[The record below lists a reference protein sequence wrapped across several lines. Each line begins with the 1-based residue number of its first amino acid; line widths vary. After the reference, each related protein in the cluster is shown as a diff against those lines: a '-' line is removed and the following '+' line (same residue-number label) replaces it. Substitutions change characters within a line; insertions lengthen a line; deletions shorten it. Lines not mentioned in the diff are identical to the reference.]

1 MNYEKPDLKNDD
13 DLKQACETVREKR
26 PDWKAAIVNFLRYV
40 QQADEETRASLEFH
54 KKLWNDNPIMTSKQ
68 GNINVDSV
76 IGEEEFRKWFVERL
90 KEPIP
95 SPEGTKERA
104 DALTTLSN
112 DVTERFE
119 NYESITSKPRLKITR
134 ALTTFYPRDFTT
146 VYNLDRQRDIAKLL
160 DISISIRKWDPQG
173 HRNLLQR
180 LKEVL
185 GPAGN
190 DLESVVERMCLPW
203 ILYEEFI
210 NPKNSDAPN
219 SDEETEPAD
228 TEEATITRAPLADIQ
243 AAIRQAG
250 HFPAELVAQL
260 DAGLWANERRHFAVL
275 TGLSGA
281 GKTLLARTYGR
292 AVAGG
297 DKSHV
302 CVVPVQPAWYDPSP
316 LLGYVDPLKSDHYEK
331 TESLHFLMQA
341 DPAKPYTAVLDEMNL
356 SRPEQYMAPLLSAME
371 TGGDIPLHGEGK
383 AIDGVPARLPYPRNL
398 VLIGTVNM
406 DETTHAL
413 SDKVLDRAFTLEFWD
428 IDLNDYPGWDK
439 RNLGDAETEARKVL
453 TDLMEALRPER
464 LHFGWRTVD
473 DVLDFLAVALDESH
487 GMEVAAALDSVI
499 YAKVLPKLRGD
510 ERPELRDA
518 LTECR
523 NVLSTHELP
532 RCRDRVDELV
542 EDLASTGS
550 VRFWR

>member
-1 MNYEKPDLKNDD
+1 
-13 DLKQACETVREKR
+13 
-26 PDWKAAIVNFLRYV
+26 
-40 QQADEETRASLEFH
+40 
-54 KKLWNDNPIMTSKQ
+54 MTSKQ

-112 DVTERFE
+112 DVTERVE
-119 NYESITSKPRLKITR
+119 NYESITSKPHLKIAR
-134 ALTTFYPRDFTT
+134 ALAAFYPRDFTT
-146 VYNLDRQRDIAKLL
+146 VCNVNRQGDIAKSL
-160 DISISIRKWDPQG
+160 DISIPPRSPQG

-180 LKEVL
+180 LEEVL

-203 ILYEEFI
+203 ILYQEFI

-297 DKSHV
+297 DESHV

-331 TESLHFLMQA
+331 TGFLRFLIQADA

-371 TGGDIPLHGEGK
+371 TGGAIPLHGEGK
-383 AIDGVPARLPYPRNL
+383 AIDGVPARLRYPRNL

-428 IDLNDYPGWDK
+428 IALDDYPGWGK
-439 RNLGDAETEARKVL
+439 RNLGEAEAEARKVL
-453 TDLMEALRPER
+453 AALMAALRPER

-487 GMEVAAALDSVI
+487 GMEVIAALDSVI

-510 ERPELRDA
+510 ERPELRAALDNCKQA
-518 LTECR
+518 LSDHGLTRCRKRVEELTE
-523 NVLSTHELP
+523 
-532 RCRDRVDELV
+532 
-542 EDLASTGS
+542 DLNATGS

>member
-1 MNYEKPDLKNDD
+1 MNHENLDLSKDD
-13 DLKQACETVREKR
+13 DLKKACEAVRENR
-26 PDWKAAIVNFLRYV
+26 PDWKAKIVAFLQEV
-40 QQADEETRASLEFH
+40 QNADEETRVSLEFQ
-54 KKLWNDNPIMTSKQ
+54 KKLWNDNPISKSKR
-68 GNINVDSV
+68 GDINVGSV

-90 KEPIP
+90 KEPLL
-95 SPEGTKERA
+95 SPESTKERA

-112 DVTERFE
+112 DVTNRVE
-119 NYESITSKPRLKITR
+119 NYKLARRPRLKIAR
-134 ALTTFYPRDFTT
+134 ALAAFYPRDFTT
-146 VYNLDRQRDIAKLL
+146 VFDSRRQRDIAKSL
-160 DISISIRKWDPQG
+160 DISPIRWNPKG
-173 HRNLLQR
+173 HRKILQQ
-180 LKEVL
+180 LEKVL

-203 ILYEEFI
+203 ILYQHQQFVAK
-210 NPKNSDAPN
+210 KNSDAPN
-219 SDEETEPAD
+219 SDEETEQ
-228 TEEATITRAPLADIQ
+228 ATITRAPLADIQ

-250 HFPAELVAQL
+250 HFPDELVAQL

-297 DKSHV
+297 DESHV
-302 CVVPVQPAWYDPSP
+302 RVFPVQPAWYDPSP
-316 LLGYVDPLKSDHYEK
+316 LLGHTDPLKSDRYEK
-331 TESLHFLMQA
+331 TDFLHFLMQA
-341 DPAKPYTAVLDEMNL
+341 AADPAKPHTAVLDEMNL

-371 TGGDIPLHGEGK
+371 TGGDIPLHSEG
-383 AIDGVPARLPYPRNL
+383 ATLDGVPAGLRCPCNL

-428 IDLNDYPGWDK
+428 INLNDYPGWGN
-439 RNLGDAETEARKVL
+439 RNLGDAETEARQVL
-453 TDLMEALRPER
+453 AALMEALRPER

-518 LTECR
+518 LTKCR
-523 NVLSTHELP
+523 NVLSTHGLT

-542 EDLASTGS
+542 KDLASTGS

>member
-1 MNYEKPDLKNDD
+1 MNHENLDLSKDD
-13 DLKQACETVREKR
+13 DLKKACEAVREKR
-26 PDWKAAIVNFLRYV
+26 PDWKAEIVAFLQEV
-40 QQADEETRASLEFH
+40 QNADDETRASLEFQ
-54 KKLWNDNPIMTSKQ
+54 KKLWNGNPISKSKR

-90 KEPIP
+90 KEPTL
-95 SPEGTKERA
+95 SRESTKERA
-104 DALTTLSN
+104 DVLEKLLD
-112 DVTERFE
+112 DVTDRVK
-119 NYESITSKPRLKITR
+119 NYEITKTPHLKIVR
-134 ALTTFYPRDFTT
+134 ALAAFYPRDFTT
-146 VYNLDRQRDIAKLL
+146 VFDAHRQREIAK
-160 DISISIRKWDPQG
+160 SIRISSSTPWRPKG
-173 HRNLLQR
+173 HGILLQR
-180 LKEVL
+180 LEEVS

-190 DLESVVERMCLPW
+190 NLESVVERMCLPW
-203 ILYEEFI
+203 ILYQQFVAK
-210 NPKNSDAPN
+210 KNSDVPN
-219 SDEETEPAD
+219 PAEETGQAEPAD
-228 TEEATITRAPLADIQ
+228 VTRAPLADVQ
-243 AAIRQAG
+243 TAIRERR

-292 AVAGG
+292 AIAGG
-297 DKSHV
+297 DERHV

-316 LLGYVDPLKSDHYEK
+316 LLGYVNPLKPDRYEK
-331 TESLHFLMQA
+331 TDFLRFLMKA
-341 DPAKPYTAVLDEMNL
+341 AGDPANPSTAVLDEMNL

-383 AIDGVPARLPYPRNL
+383 TIDGVPERLRYPPNL

-406 DETTHAL
+406 EETTHAL

-428 IDLNDYPGWDK
+428 IDLDDYPRWGE
-439 RNLGDAETEARKVL
+439 RNLGDAEAEARKVL
-453 TDLMEALRPER
+453 AEIMDALRPER

-473 DVLDFLAVALDESH
+473 DVLDFLEAALGESH
-487 GMEVAAALDSVI
+487 GMEVAAALDGVI

-510 ERPELRDA
+510 DRPELRDA
-518 LTECR
+518 LTKCR
-523 NVLSTHELP
+523 DVLSTHGLT

-542 EDLASTGS
+542 KDLASTGS